1 MKVNNFLSLLYH
13 DVFFSLKAESER
25 YYLSYLWW
33 LVEPILHVATYYVV
47 FGLFLNNGQPGYVVF
62 LVCGVVP
69 WLWFRRT
76 MSNSMSSLV
85 GAKPLVM
92 QVRIPKLFFLF
103 SVSLQDAF
111 KEVIVLSIT
120 LVFVYLNTKHVGLSW
135 LWLFPLCA
143 FQYFLTLACAS
154 LAALVVLYME
164 DMKFLV
170 NSFLQS
176 LMFAS
181 GIFFSYEIILPKHR
195 DYFFMNPI
203 ATIVQSYR
211 EILIHDSSPDM
222 SRFLFVGA
230 FSIILLCCS
239 FAMYGLM
246 ARNISRR
253 IINQ

>member
-1 MKVNNFLSLLYH
+1 MKLTNFLSLLYH

-25 YYLSYLWW
+25 YYLSYVWW
-33 LVEPILHVATYYVV
+33 LVEPVLHVATYYVV
-47 FGLFLNNGQPGYVVF
+47 FGLFLNSGQPGYVVF

-92 QVRIPKLFFLF
+92 QVRIPKLFFLL

-120 LVFVYLNTKHVGLSW
+120 LAFIYLNTGKVGVSW
-135 LWLFPLCA
+135 LWLLPLCI
-143 FQYFLTLACAS
+143 FQYFLTLSCAS
-154 LAALVVLYME
+154 LAALIVLYME

-181 GIFFSYEIILPKHR
+181 GIFFSYEIILPEHR
-195 DYFFMNPI
+195 GYFFMNPI
-203 ATIVQSYR
+203 AAIVQSYR
-211 EILIHDSSPDM
+211 EILIHQSLPDM
-222 SRFLFVGA
+222 NRLLFVGL
-230 FSIILLCCS
+230 FSLLLLCFS
-239 FAMYGLM
+239 FALYGLM
-246 ARNISRR
+246 ARKISRR